1 MMRFDLIISYW
12 IFFWYIL
19 YILKI
24 IKYNPKIALIIVT
37 IGNIIMV
44 FLMLI
49 YNTKKNIVF
58 LYFIMLIILKIIPL
72 YSIWND
78 KIRAKDI
85 YFTIFIFIL
94 YLLWL
99 SINKKE
105 TNKII
110 NNYKNLLFY
119 SMNSMPG
126 MQFLSKFIF

>member
-1 MMRFDLIISYW
+1 MRFDLIISYW